1 MCEEKK
7 NKFDGLGVFVR
18 YSPILIVVIAYMLS
32 YNVFVTPVAL
42 ERRLNEFNEH
52 IETIYAT
59 KSETSR
65 QQKQLD
71 DIFLKI
77 DKIYDYIIDKK

>member
-7 NKFDGLGVFVR
+7 NKIDGLGMFIR
-18 YSPILIVVIAYMLS
+18 YSPILVVVVAYLL
-32 YNVFVTPVAL
+32 NLNLFVTPVAL
-42 ERRLNEFNEH
+42 EKRLNEFNEH
-52 IETIYAT
+52 IEKIYAT
-59 KSETSR
+59 KSETGR